1 MKLKAVLR
9 LALSLAL
16 MLCALPADA
25 RASAPAQADQAE
37 GLLAQMTPAEKVG
50 QLFLVTFKGTDID
63 PDSELY
69 DLITNWH
76 VGGLCCVLIRI
87 TL

>member
-1 MKLKAVLR
+1 MKQFKVSLR
-9 LALSLAL
+9 FVLAL
-16 MLCALPADA
+16 MLLICALPAGA

-76 VGGLCCVLIRI
+76 VG
-87 TL
+87 